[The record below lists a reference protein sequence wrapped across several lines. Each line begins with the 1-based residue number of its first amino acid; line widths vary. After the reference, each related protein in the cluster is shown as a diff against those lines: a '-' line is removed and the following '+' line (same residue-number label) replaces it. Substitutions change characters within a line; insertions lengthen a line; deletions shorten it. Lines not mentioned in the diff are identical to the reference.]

1 MNRRIARRNFMGLTS
16 AASLAL
22 MGSGGLSV
30 ASAATARAADAA
42 DDNLVISG
50 LTMTQDTNYATAGG
64 ADLRF
69 DFYQGTVKPADAGME
84 VPATPPTTPTPIVIW
99 VPPHGIRE
107 YAAGG
112 NHTNVDSKF
121 PTPVA
126 NYLGYGY
133 AVVSMSY
140 ASHASRNKD
149 IKLLI
154 AHLKQ
159 HADELVIDTGNI
171 GVLTATADGYTASVP
186 VSGGSASD
194 VADLTIRAAKD
205 RDYRALITA
214 ENTRRIVAY
223 FASHIGGTYDPDYD
237 PLGMATPDVAWVD
250 PCVHTSELGEYHV
263 FPSPSRGRGTFA
275 SYALYLPD
283 AYRRASR
290 KRFPVI
296 YFLHGG
302 NGNQREAGNWLMVQ
316 VDKLIKAGTLPP
328 TIVVCAQGLPIGW
341 YVNARDE
348 ADGVLSGPVEDVI
361 VNDLIPHIDATYRTI
376 ASREGRGI
384 EGWSAG
390 GFGALRSAF
399 KFPDMFG
406 YVSSLAGAVIDF
418 EDEPMKQYVTNTFGP
433 LEDPASATYFNRVR
447 PHYFVEHNTRAIK
460 AKGVKVRLLVGD
472 GDWLYDKDGKKITE
486 NFAKLLTRHG
496 IEHTYTVLPGVDHMI
511 TEAIAAGSLTYP
523 SDFWAEAL
531 AKFK

>member
-1 MNRRIARRNFMGLTS
+1 MNRRIARRNFMGLTG
-16 AASLAL
+16 AASLTL
-22 MGSGGLSV
+22 IGSGGLSM
-30 ASAATARAADAA
+30 ASATPAQAADTA

-50 LTMTQDTNYATAGG
+50 LTMTQDTHYATAGG

-84 VPATPPTTPTPIVIW
+84 VPATPPTTPTPIVVW
-99 VPPHGIRE
+99 VPPHGIQE
-107 YAAGG
+107 YAPGG

-121 PTPVA
+121 PTPIA
-126 NYLGYGY
+126 GYLGHGY

-149 IKLLI
+149 LKLLI
-154 AHLKQ
+154 AYLKQ
-159 HADELVIDTGNI
+159 HADELVIDTDNI
-171 GVLTATADGYTASVP
+171 GVLTATTGGHTASV
-186 VSGGSASD
+186 ATAD
-194 VADLTIRAAKD
+194 VPDLTVQAP
-205 RDYRALITA
+205 RDTDYQALITA
-214 ENTRRIVAY
+214 DNTKRIVEY
-223 FASHIGGTYDPDYD
+223 FASHIGGAYDTDYD
-237 PLGMATPDVAWVD
+237 PLSMATPDVAWVD

-263 FPSPSRGRGTFA
+263 FPSPSRGRGTYA

-283 AYRRASR
+283 AYQRTPR

-316 VDKLIKAGTLPP
+316 VDRLIKAGTLPP

-341 YVNARDE
+341 YVNAREE
-348 ADGVLSGPVEDVI
+348 ADGVLSGPVEDVL
-361 VNDLIPHIDATYRTI
+361 VKDLVPHIDATYRTV

-399 KFPDMFG
+399 KFPETFG

-433 LEDPASATYFNRVR
+433 LDDPASAAYFNRVR

-486 NFAKLLTRHG
+486 NFSDLLTRYG
-496 IEHTYTVLPGVDHMI
+496 IKHTYTVLPGVDHMI
-511 TEAIAAGSLTYP
+511 TEAIAAGTLAYP